1 MILLLIL
8 IAVAIS
14 IFDGFS
20 ISTLFASLFIIFIGS
35 CSILKLKS
43 SQRKEGLFIFAIICA
58 VYLLTAYIFSRSFIS
73 GSFFLTSDPANY
85 IKSISIRDYNF
96 DIESLYL
103 CYFDLTD
110 SNYLYNIL
118 LHNACAFANRNLG
131 GATEC
136 FMTLIQTLFG
146 VLSINTLF
154 RILCNYLDT
163 SKSKKYTLRFAFFS
177 LFLFYS
183 SVILRDIIIAYFFLR
198 ALEILIGE
206 YKIKGI
212 VLLFFFMF
220 LTWGIRLYS
229 GLFFSAFILLYLYLH
244 IRDMRFKKIFTFF
257 FIAVGIVIIIT
268 VIESSR
274 IIEQTFEEMNLYSE
288 MTNDQAIARDGLFT
302 MFYKLPNGIRQI
314 AILFYSQMA
323 PFPSFTVLLS
333 VKTLPNLVMAITVI
347 IYQLW
352 WYFVFYTLIYY
363 MITCGLLRNFS
374 TKEKLLFIMAIIFII
389 ANTSH
394 PDIRRMMPVYPI
406 TYILYLKV
414 KDSLASHFW
423 IRSTRVVLS
432 FCYVG
437 LLLVYFIMKI

>member
-1 MILLLIL
+1 
-8 IAVAIS
+8 
-14 IFDGFS
+14 
-20 ISTLFASLFIIFIGS
+20 
-35 CSILKLKS
+35 
-43 SQRKEGLFIFAIICA
+43 
-58 VYLLTAYIFSRSFIS
+58 
-73 GSFFLTSDPANY
+73 
-85 IKSISIRDYNF
+85 
-96 DIESLYL
+96 
-103 CYFDLTD
+103 
-110 SNYLYNIL
+110 
-118 LHNACAFANRNLG
+118 
-131 GATEC
+131 
-136 FMTLIQTLFG
+136 
-146 VLSINTLF
+146 
-154 RILCNYLDT
+154 
-163 SKSKKYTLRFAFFS
+163 
-177 LFLFYS
+177 
-183 SVILRDIIIAYFFLR
+183 
-198 ALEILIGE
+198 
-206 YKIKGI
+206 
-212 VLLFFFMF
+212 
-220 LTWGIRLYS
+220 
-229 GLFFSAFILLYLYLH
+229 
-244 IRDMRFKKIFTFF
+244 
-257 FIAVGIVIIIT
+257 
-268 VIESSR
+268 
-274 IIEQTFEEMNLYSE
+274 